1 MPVFE
6 YTGINQQRKKASGII
21 EAENDKAARM
31 KLRKMGIFPQ
41 VLTLEGGAKKKFS
54 LNANVDFSKWGNR
67 IKVQDIA
74 SMTRQMATLVNAG
87 IPLVDSLTALVEQV
101 ENPKLRKV
109 LTQIKEKVT
118 EGQKLSDAM
127 RAHPKIFTDLYV
139 NMVNAGENSGALDVV
154 LIRLADFTEGQAR
167 LKSKVIGAMIYPAIM
182 SIVGVALMIMLV
194 VFVVPQITQIFL
206 DVKATLPLPTRIL
219 MFVSNALTT
228 GWILLLL
235 FLLFGLGGFLLKRW
249 FKTPKGREFL
259 DKWMLK
265 LPLFGKLNRMIAIS
279 RFARTLSTL
288 LNSGV
293 PLLNALDIVSHIVT
307 NTVIRR
313 AIEET
318 KKSVQEGASVSDP
331 LKKSGQFPPIVTH
344 MIAIGEK
351 TGDMEKMLERV
362 AEAYDTQVDNTVST
376 LTTLLEPIMI
386 LVMAGVVSFIVMSIL
401 LPILQLNQLGG

>member
-21 EAENDKAARM
+21 EAESDKAARM
-31 KLRKMGIFPQ
+31 KLRKMGVFPQ

-54 LNANVDFSKWGNR
+54 LNTNVDFSKWGNR

-127 RAHPKIFTDLYV
+127 RAHPKIFTDLYI

-228 GWILLLL
+228 GWIILLLL
-235 FLLFGLGGFLLKRW
+235 LLFGLGGFLLRRW

-307 NTVIRR
+307 NTIIRR

-318 KKSVQEGASVSDP
+318 KISVQEGASVSDP

-351 TGDMEKMLERV
+351 TGDIEKMLERV